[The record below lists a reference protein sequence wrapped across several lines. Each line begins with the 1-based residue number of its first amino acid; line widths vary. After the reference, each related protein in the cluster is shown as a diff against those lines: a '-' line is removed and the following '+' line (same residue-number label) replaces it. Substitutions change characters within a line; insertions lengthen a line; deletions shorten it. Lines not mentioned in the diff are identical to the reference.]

1 MSLNISDKGFF
12 FLWQGLEGQ
21 QQGPACQQPAAHV
34 LSAMSSAGGGDTTA
48 AAPCPSPPAQPS
60 SPLAQTHACA
70 HGTPGPPGVPP
81 HRGDPGDLRATPVPP
96 SCCPPDLPA
105 QSGGGGCRPPTPSPP
120 RPGVPVPSRGVGGR
134 PRVAPSPRRPRRVVV
149 VSRPRGPV
157 RRGGAGGGGR
167 GSGGAAFKDR
177 ERAGR
182 AARRSAPAERMERLR
197 VALGAPLWV
206 PLLGLCWA
214 AAAER
219 HTVFWN
225 SSNPKFLWSDYTV
238 EVRLNDYLDI
248 ICPHYEEGSVAPHA
262 MERYTL
268 YLVDLEEYQACKA
281 RSKEQIRW
289 ECDKPSALHGPEK
302 FSEKFQRFTPFTL
315 GKEFK
320 EGHSYYY
327 ISKPIHHHGETCLKL
342 KVTVLGKGT
351 QAPPAPASTQKG
363 RIQADD
369 AAAHVLRS
377 VGQNSAMRA
386 SSPFTFISL
395 LLPLLVPQGL

>member
-1 MSLNISDKGFF
+1 MERPWL
-12 FLWQGLEGQ
+12 
-21 QQGPACQQPAAHV
+21 
-34 LSAMSSAGGGDTTA
+34 
-48 AAPCPSPPAQPS
+48 
-60 SPLAQTHACA
+60 PLA
-70 HGTPGPPGVPP
+70 
-81 HRGDPGDLRATPVPP
+81 
-96 SCCPPDLPA
+96 
-105 QSGGGGCRPPTPSPP
+105 
-120 RPGVPVPSRGVGGR
+120 
-134 PRVAPSPRRPRRVVV
+134 
-149 VSRPRGPV
+149 
-157 RRGGAGGGGR
+157 
-167 GSGGAAFKDR
+167 
-177 ERAGR
+177 
-182 AARRSAPAERMERLR
+182 
-197 VALGAPLWV
+197 
-206 PLLGLCWA
+206 LLGLGLGLCG

-225 SSNPKFLWSDYTV
+225 SSNPRFLWSDYTV

-248 ICPHYEEGSVAPHA
+248 ICPHYEEGSVDPRA

-268 YLVDLEEYQACKA
+268 YLVEAEEYEACKP

-327 ISKPIHHHGETCLKL
+327 ICEN
-342 KVTVLGKGT
+342 
-351 QAPPAPASTQKG
+351 
-363 RIQADD
+363 D

-377 VGQNSAMRA
+377 VGQNSAMRS

>member
-1 MSLNISDKGFF
+1 M
-12 FLWQGLEGQ
+12 
-21 QQGPACQQPAAHV
+21 
-34 LSAMSSAGGGDTTA
+34 
-48 AAPCPSPPAQPS
+48 
-60 SPLAQTHACA
+60 
-70 HGTPGPPGVPP
+70 
-81 HRGDPGDLRATPVPP
+81 
-96 SCCPPDLPA
+96 
-105 QSGGGGCRPPTPSPP
+105 
-120 RPGVPVPSRGVGGR
+120 
-134 PRVAPSPRRPRRVVV
+134 
-149 VSRPRGPV
+149 
-157 RRGGAGGGGR
+157 
-167 GSGGAAFKDR
+167 
-177 ERAGR
+177 
-182 AARRSAPAERMERLR
+182 
-197 VALGAPLWV
+197 
-206 PLLGLCWA
+206 
-214 AAAER
+214 
-219 HTVFWN
+219 
-225 SSNPKFLWSDYTV
+225 

-327 ISKPIHHHGETCLKL
+327 ICECPGGCVPPAVGLGSLWGFSPSNSCLLPAAKPIHHHGETCLKL
-342 KVTVLGKGT
+342 KVTVLGKGSEYLRVSPCRVLLALLPPRGPGSSAGSAFPALSHGGAVAPCQPRLWGWGRCQRPERGWHRGDRAPWLGGCLFGVPGHRGSPSRCVFVFALQLRHRLPPPRRRRGGSRQVGGGGRVRAAAG
-351 QAPPAPASTQKG
+351 QAQEQGVGHGGHSRIFFFPPP
-363 RIQADD
+363 ADD